1 MVETGCESEFQ
12 VTDTSTT
19 STPSPTTTG
28 GPARQ
33 WFVLKVASNREDQVR
48 EALERKIKLE
58 NLGDI
63 IGRVLVPRE
72 RVKRVKSGQQKV
84 AEHKLYPGY
93 VFVEMDL
100 NSDGTIQE
108 KAWYLFKETQGV
120 GEFIG
125 QKNKPSPMTGPEIEK
140 ILAEAEKPES
150 GPAVKVE
157 FQKGDPVKIREGP
170 FESFE
175 GNVDEIF
182 PDKGVVRVIVTI
194 FGRATP
200 LELEYWQLEKVQ

>member
-1 MVETGCESEFQ
+1 M
-12 VTDTSTT
+12 TDSSTT
-19 STPSPTTTG
+19 SSPAASVG
-28 GPARQ
+28 SSPRQ

-48 EALERKIKLE
+48 DALDRKIKLE
-58 NLGDI
+58 NLGHI

-72 RVKRVKSGQQKV
+72 RVKRVKSGRQKV
-84 AEHKLYPGY
+84 AEKKLYAGY
-93 VFVEMDL
+93 VFVEMEL

-125 QKNKPSPMTGPEIEK
+125 EKNKPFPLPAPEIEK
-140 ILAEAEKPES
+140 ILAEADKPDAD
-150 GPAVKVE
+150 PTVKVE
-157 FQKGDPVKIREGP
+157 FRKGDAVKIREGP

-182 PDKGVVRVIVTI
+182 PEKGEVRVIVTI